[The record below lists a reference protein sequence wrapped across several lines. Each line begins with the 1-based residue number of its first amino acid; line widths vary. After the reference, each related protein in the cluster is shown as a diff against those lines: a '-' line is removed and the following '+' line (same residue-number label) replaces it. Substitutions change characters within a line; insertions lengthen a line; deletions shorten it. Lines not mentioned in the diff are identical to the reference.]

1 MGIGVHQLAILQG
14 SEVAHV
20 ERALVRAPAAFL
32 GFEAHK
38 EGHHFRSCKPGFCPA
53 FCFMVTSVPFHPVH
67 RARPVWIISQKRTCV
82 AIGPSRGAS
91 DHRRIISQIRTWIA
105 SGPSSDHLAVPCPN
119 RRRITSRYHAQTV
132 VDLFRNAKFDPHSN
146 PLVAP
151 NLGSPAPTPP
161 RSHCEETKNKK
172 SARIATFLRLA
183 IVMDSSDRGTRCK
196 SAGNRLFSSVF
207 LL

>member
-53 FCFMVTSVPFHPVH
+53 FSFHGYV
-67 RARPVWIISQKRTCV
+67 RAISPSSPRQTGLDHLAKRTCV
-82 AIGPSRGAS
+82 AIRPFRGAS
-91 DHRRIISQIRTWIA
+91 DHRRIIPQHRTWIA
-105 SGPSSDHLAVPCPN
+105 PRSSCRSEPGSRPDH
-119 RRRITSRYHAQTV
+119 RWITSWYHAQTV

-146 PLVAP
+146 PLAAP
-151 NLGSPAPTPP
+151 NLGSPP
-161 RSHCEETKNKK
+161 RHRPEAIARRPKTKN
-172 SARIATFLRLA
+172 RLELQ
-183 IVMDSSDRGTRCK
+183 
-196 SAGNRLFSSVF
+196 LFCD
-207 LL
+207 

>member
-1 MGIGVHQLAILQG
+1 MPGFLFHGY
-14 SEVAHV
+14 
-20 ERALVRAPAAFL
+20 VRAISPSSPRQTGLDHLVETDLCSYRTIPWRL
-32 GFEAHK
+32 G
-38 EGHHFRSCKPGFCPA
+38 PP
-53 FCFMVTSVPFHPVH
+53 
-67 RARPVWIISQKRTCV
+67 
-82 AIGPSRGAS
+82 S
-91 DHRRIISQIRTWIA
+91 DHPQRRTWIA
-105 SGPSSDHLAVPCPN
+105 PRSSRRSEPGSRPDH
-119 RRRITSRYHAQTV
+119 RRITSRHHAQTV

-146 PLVAP
+146 PLAAP

-183 IVMDSSDRGTRCK
+183 IDMGFSDRGSRCK

>member
-53 FCFMVTSVPFHPVH
+53 FLFHGCV
-67 RARPVWIISQKRTCV
+67 RAISPSSPRQTGPDHLAKTDLCSHK
-82 AIGPSRGAS
+82 AIPWRLGPPS
-91 DHRRIISQIRTWIA
+91 DHPAAPNLDRAQIILQIRTWIA
-105 SGPSSDHLAVPCPN
+105 SGPSLDHLVVPC
-119 RRRITSRYHAQTV
+119 QTV

-146 PLVAP
+146 PLAAP
-151 NLGSPAPTPP
+151 NLGSPP
-161 RSHCEETKNKK
+161 RHRPEAIARRPKTKN
-172 SARIATFLRLA
+172 RLELQ
-183 IVMDSSDRGTRCK
+183 
-196 SAGNRLFSSVF
+196 LFCD
-207 LL
+207 

>member
-1 MGIGVHQLAILQG
+1 MQARLLPGFLFHGY
-14 SEVAHV
+14 
-20 ERALVRAPAAFL
+20 VRAISPSSPRQTGLDHLVETDLCSYRTIPWRL
-32 GFEAHK
+32 GPPSDHPQRRTWIAP
-38 EGHHFRSCKPGFCPA
+38 RSSRRYEPG
-53 FCFMVTSVPFHPVH
+53 S
-67 RARPVWIISQKRTCV
+67 RP
-82 AIGPSRGAS
+82 
-91 DHRRIISQIRTWIA
+91 DHRRITLR
-105 SGPSSDHLAVPCPN
+105 H
-119 RRRITSRYHAQTV
+119 HAQTV

-146 PLVAP
+146 PLAAP

-183 IVMDSSDRGTRCK
+183 IDMGFSDRGSRCK

>member
-1 MGIGVHQLAILQG
+1 MQAGLLPGFLFHG
-14 SEVAHV
+14 Y
-20 ERALVRAPAAFL
+20 VRAISPSSPRQTGLDHLVETDLCSYRTIPWRL
-32 GFEAHK
+32 G
-38 EGHHFRSCKPGFCPA
+38 PP
-53 FCFMVTSVPFHPVH
+53 
-67 RARPVWIISQKRTCV
+67 
-82 AIGPSRGAS
+82 S
-91 DHRRIISQIRTWIA
+91 DHPQRRTWIA
-105 SGPSSDHLAVPCPN
+105 PRSSCRSEPGSRPDH
-119 RRRITSRYHAQTV
+119 RWITSRYHAQTV

-146 PLVAP
+146 PLAAP

-183 IVMDSSDRGTRCK
+183 IDMGFSDRGSRCK

>member
-38 EGHHFRSCKPGFCPA
+38 EGHHFRSCKPGFCLA
-53 FCFMVTSVPFHPVH
+53 FCFMVTSVSFHPVH

-82 AIGPSRGAS
+82 AIRSFRGAS
-91 DHRRIISQIRTWIA
+91 GSRRIIPQRRTWVT
-105 SGPSSDHLAVPCPN
+105 PRSSRRFEPGSRPDY
-119 RRRITSRYHAQTV
+119 RRITSRYHAQTV

-146 PLVAP
+146 PLAAP
-151 NLGSPAPTPP
+151 NLGSPALTPP
-161 RSHCEETKNKK
+161 RSHCEETENKK
-172 SARIATFLRLA
+172 PDRIATFLRLA
-183 IVMDSSDRGTRCK
+183 IVMGSSDRGTRCK